1 MKAGQSHYGTPT
13 EKRIQRQTE
22 HCPPSSADRQGDASV
37 GASVGAG
44 DERVVC
50 RTLSVVSCYE
60 VIIQITGRLAEFDGG
75 IRGVGVGGGG
85 GVRASAEGSGGSLV

>member
-1 MKAGQSHYGTPT
+1 MKVGYSHYGTPT

-22 HCPPSSADRQGDASV
+22 RCPPSGADRQGDASV

-50 RTLSVVSCYE
+50 RTLSVVSGHE
-60 VIIQITGRLAEFDGG
+60 VIIQITGRRSAFDGG
-75 IRGVGVGGGG
+75 IRGVGVGGGF
-85 GVRASAEGSGGSLV
+85 RESAEGSGGCLV